1 MPKVVRWVATLDGVP
16 LAFPSASRV
25 VTGET
30 CALDEAEAERA
41 IEAGLAVAVESER
54 AVARKGK
61 A

>member
-1 MPKVVRWVATLDGVP
+1 MTDGVP